1 MLELTINNQVY
12 GFNFGLGFLKE
23 VNGSVQLDVDGVKNV
38 KKNIGLRFLL
48 ARLNEYDTEALLET
62 LLAANKGQNPRVTAK
77 ELESYIDDS
86 TTEIDGLFAE
96 VWRFL
101 ESANATK
108 KMVAAWRAD
117 VEAEKAKMKTKS

>member
-12 GFNFGLGFLKE
+12 SFNFGLGFLKN
-23 VNGSVQLDVDGVKNV
+23 VNKSIAIDVDGIKNV
-38 KKNIGLRFLL
+38 KKNIGLRYKL
-48 ARLNEYDTEALLET
+48 AQLHEYDTEALVEVL
-62 LLAANKGQNPRVTAK
+62 LLANGGQNPRVTAAD
-77 ELESYIDDS
+77 LESYIDSEETD
-86 TTEIDGLFAE
+86 IDGLFDE

-117 VEAEKAKMKTKS
+117 MEAEREKMKQK

>member
-12 GFNFGLGFLKE
+12 GFNFGLGFLKDI
-23 VNGSVQLDVDGVKNV
+23 NGLVAVDVDGVKNV
-38 KKNIGLRFLL
+38 KKNIGLRYKL
-48 ARLNEYDTEALLET
+48 AQLNEYDTEALAEVLFI
-62 LLAANKGQNPRVTAK
+62 ANKGQKPRITVND
-77 ELESYIDDS
+77 LEAYIDDEE
-86 TTEIDGLFAE
+86 TDIEELFAE

-117 VEAEKAKMKTKS
+117 VEAEKQRQAAK

>member
-12 GFNFGLGFLKE
+12 SFNFGLGFLKN
-23 VNGSVQLDVDGVKNV
+23 VNKSIAIDVDGIKNV
-38 KKNIGLRFLL
+38 KKNIGLRYKL
-48 ARLNEYDTEALLET
+48 AQLHEFDTEALVDVL
-62 LLAANKGQNPRVTAK
+62 LLANGGQNPRITAAD
-77 ELESYIDDS
+77 LESYIDSEETD
-86 TTEIDGLFAE
+86 IDGLFDE

-117 VEAEKAKMKTKS
+117 MEAEKEKMKQK

>member
-12 GFNFGLGFLKE
+12 SFNFGLGFLRDINKA
-23 VNGSVQLDVDGVKNV
+23 VTIDVDGVKNV
-38 KKNIGLRFLL
+38 QKNIGLRYKL
-48 ARLNEYDTEALLET
+48 AQLNEYDTEALCEIL
-62 LLAANKGQNPRVTAK
+62 LLANRGTTPKITAAN
-77 ELESYIDDS
+77 LEAYIDNED
-86 TTEIDGLFAE
+86 TDIEKLFEE

-117 VEAEKAKMKTKS
+117 VKAEQEKQKQMK